1 MFFEEIVNDLLLR
14 MFFKICNNV
23 LKNDSLTI
31 SINKLNTCLV
41 CKEILMKNIYI
52 SSCTFQGFVLGDLV
66 ALVAH
71 AKREA
76 YRAVLKHW

>member
-1 MFFEEIVNDLLLR
+1 M
-14 MFFKICNNV
+14 KKKKNN
-23 LKNDSLTI
+23 I
-31 SINKLNTCLV
+31 
-41 CKEILMKNIYI
+41 M
-52 SSCTFQGFVLGDLV
+52 SCTFQGFVLGDLV

>member
-1 MFFEEIVNDLLLR
+1 MFRVYRNPYE
-14 MFFKICNNV
+14 
-23 LKNDSLTI
+23 
-31 SINKLNTCLV
+31 KL
-41 CKEILMKNIYI
+41 IYI